1 MIFVFYFFYFR
12 FFFDTLLSFPFVSK
26 GGVDKDY
33 HSKETD
39 CEVCKGSSYADA
51 TGTGSCKSCPKSFSI
66 DSPDVLDHVSEEDCV
81 KNCPSDQH
89 LIYSNKTCQECRDG
103 YKCNGEVEI
112 LCEPG
117 TYCTKSIQTFCP
129 AGTYGIKQGQATNT
143 ACIACP
149 KGTYQ
154 PGQASKYCVDW

>member
-1 MIFVFYFFYFR
+1 MCAFILTFSFLMFFQ
-12 FFFDTLLSFPFVSK
+12 
-26 GGVDKDY
+26 GGLAKDY
-33 HSKETD
+33 HSKEED
-39 CEVCKGSSYADA
+39 CEVCKGASYADA
-51 TGTGSCKSCPKSFSI
+51 TGMGSCKSCPKSFSI
-66 DSPDVLDHVSEEDCV
+66 DSPDVLDHVSLGDCV
-81 KNCPSDQH
+81 KNCPSDQY
-89 LIYSNKTCQECRDG
+89 LYSDNTCQDCRDG

-129 AGTYGIKQGQATNT
+129 AGTYGIKQGQATNA

-154 PGQASKYCVDW
+154 PGHASKYCFDW